1 MADDLGI
8 PFHRVTYRDGQLL
21 AAQDLRDDHRHAL
34 RRHALHTRYLHETWG
49 IALGFELTVEDDKR
63 TLAIGPGHAIDAL
76 GRDILLAR
84 GGKVAVPHVA
94 DHPERFVL
102 TLRHREDAA
111 FRDRR
116 ELDLVCLSSGLDL
129 RNERPVFSWYRPGEV
144 RFGIEVPLASVVVDD
159 GLICHGPDLRV
170 RRTTRPLV
178 RPHIGS
184 GETEAGRTGWQYNI
198 EDTASPDF
206 GLFVTVD
213 TSAAGFTHAP
223 LYFAQVIG
231 DFSAPPRGRNL
242 AEFGPH
248 AALSLG
254 SQVYIAQSSQ
264 AGFTLRITPHTAVDA
279 EEAERRRWQVAWI
292 GMEPMAG
299 CVPGMVWLQLF
310 FLAHF
315 YNQPPGR

>member
-8 PFHRVTYRDGQLL
+8 PLNRVTYRDGQLL
-21 AAQDLRDDHRHAL
+21 AALDLQDDHRLAL

-49 IALGFELTVEDDKR
+49 IALGFELTVEDDER
-63 TLAIGPGHAIDAL
+63 TIAIGPGHAIDEL
-76 GRDILLAR
+76 GRDILLAK
-84 GGKVAVPHVA
+84 GGKVAVPDVE
-94 DHPERFVL
+94 DPERFVL
-102 TLRHREDAA
+102 TLRYREDAA

-116 ELDLVCLSSGLDL
+116 ELDLVCLSGGLDL

-144 RFGIEVPLASVVVDD
+144 RFGIEVPLASVDVED
-159 GLICHGPDLRV
+159 GRIRHGPNLRV

-178 RPHIGS
+178 RPHIGR
-184 GETEAGRTGWQYNI
+184 GETEAGRTGWQYII

-206 GLFVTVD
+206 GLFVNVD
-213 TSAAGFTHAP
+213 TSKAGFTHTP
-223 LYFAQVIG
+223 LYFAQVMG
-231 DFSAPPRGRNL
+231 DFNSIAEGNL

-254 SQVYIAQSSQ
+254 SQVYIARSSI
-264 AGFTLRITPHTAVDA
+264 AEFTLRVTPHTAVDA

-299 CVPGMVWLQLF
+299 CVPSMVWLQLF